1 VRWKHR
7 AIQFGLQDYEQ
18 LAAKAGS

>member
-7 AIQFGLQDYEQ
+7 AIQVGLQDYEQ